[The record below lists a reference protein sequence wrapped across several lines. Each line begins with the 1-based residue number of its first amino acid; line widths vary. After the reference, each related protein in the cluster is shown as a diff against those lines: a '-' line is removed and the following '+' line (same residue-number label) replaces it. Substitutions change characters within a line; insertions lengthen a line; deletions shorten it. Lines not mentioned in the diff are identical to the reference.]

1 MKYSQTKKLKQPL
14 KGFQPSPCHWTR
26 KGKGHWKQKVAYDT
40 EDEAEEF
47 LKQNPKLIRQ
57 GYKSYL
63 CQICSKWHVGRSV
76 TYE

>member
-1 MKYSQTKKLKQPL
+1 MRYMNKQKIKQPY

-47 LKQNPKLIRQ
+47 LKQGRELMRE
-57 GYKSYL
+57 GYGCYL
-63 CQICSKWHVGRSV
+63 CQICSKWHIGHSEI
-76 TYE
+76 T

>member
-47 LKQNPKLIRQ
+47 LKQNPK
-57 GYKSYL
+57 
-63 CQICSKWHVGRSV
+63 QIGRAHV
-76 TYE
+76 